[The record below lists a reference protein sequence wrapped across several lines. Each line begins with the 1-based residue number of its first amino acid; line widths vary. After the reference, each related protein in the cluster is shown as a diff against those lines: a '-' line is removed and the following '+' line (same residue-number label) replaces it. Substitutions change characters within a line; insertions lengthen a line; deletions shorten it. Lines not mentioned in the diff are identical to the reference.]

1 MGIYGKIILIFTA
14 LASLFLFNPMIVCA
28 QPLGFLS
35 QKPGQKSQQKS
46 LSSSSGRFIF
56 GQISDSGKDKF
67 MLDTFTGRL
76 WRIAESG
83 EIGMYLRSVPY
94 RSEEGKYS
102 AFPGKISDPVPEED
116 KKHTQ

>member
-28 QPLGFLS
+28 QPLGILS
-35 QKPGQKSQQKS
+35 QKPGQKPQQKI

-83 EIGMYLRSVPY
+83 DDKAD
-94 RSEEGKYS
+94 GKS
-102 AFPGKISDPVPEED
+102 QGAKCVQKDCDLAGAVLAGFS
-116 KKHTQ
+116 